1 MNLREEWPHGTQ
13 QFPFL
18 QSQQHGGEPS
28 SVLSPLVCCE
38 QMFFNLE
45 KWRDFKNSL
54 PAVSAGTSEK
64 GVTCKTLKF
73 SRGCFYERSSL
84 YLTISNLSVAI
95 KVKLS
100 RGQGFAVNCF
110 WFVCFSKSCFSSFL
124 SSFSILSFLTQ
135 ADGQLWPRGDESH
148 GFLIAQGFFPCRPP
162 HHPSFH
168 LTMRSV
174 T

>member
-18 QSQQHGGEPS
+18 QPS
-28 SVLSPLVCCE
+28 SVLSPLVCWE

-110 WFVCFSKSCFSSFL
+110 
-124 SSFSILSFLTQ
+124 
-135 ADGQLWPRGDESH
+135 
-148 GFLIAQGFFPCRPP
+148 
-162 HHPSFH
+162 
-168 LTMRSV
+168 
-174 T
+174 